1 MKQYCRY
8 CANCVYGDVAYCEAK
23 GMCLSDAYAK
33 RPNKCREFEFNEI
46 DAFGEN
52 KHPYRTR
59 EKKPAVGEQITI
71 FDRLRR

>member
-23 GMCLSDAYAK
+23 EMCLSDAYAR
-33 RPNKCREFEFNEI
+33 RPNKCRGFEFNEI

-52 KHPYRTR
+52 PNPYRPR
-59 EKKPAVGEQITI
+59 KEKYNDGGQQERMVIA
-71 FDRLRR
+71 